1 MSDKYDVVIDG
12 RDIGI
17 LVLRDLKHKFFL
29 IATDE
34 ARAERRFKD
43 YSVEVSYE
51 YIFNGIKERYYLDE
65 NRYIHIII

>member
-1 MSDKYDVVIDG
+1 MSDKYDVIMDG
-12 RDIGI
+12 REIGT
-17 LVLRDLKHKFFL
+17 DLKHKFFL

-34 ARAERRFKD
+34 ARAERRFKELKD

-65 NRYIHIII
+65 NR